1 MYFISEHSQSP
12 KAKIYILGL
21 ADIHV
26 NPESPDMLAQ
36 LLYSVYK
43 AIESVSS

>member
-1 MYFISEHSQSP
+1 MYFINEHSQS